1 MSAKP
6 ASMCRIALCGS
17 GELRI
22 LRFCCSC
29 ILCKSFTELISIYIF
44 INSFFKSLPTC
55 EDFSQGAKPLSSQLE
70 IL

>member
-44 INSFFKSLPTC
+44 INSFLKAYLPVRTSVKGQSL
-55 EDFSQGAKPLSSQLE
+55 
-70 IL
+70 